1 MLCWLGR
8 LRPVDQLPL
17 GGTACDNERIEPLI
31 LVALTKPTTGVQVQV
46 RVKLSSDPLIDF
58 LDFSYA
64 IADAVCP
71 TGEKGLEGLDCVTGK
86 LVTRHV
92 PIPQSRGF
100 GTSWQSV
107 LVSNDGR
114 TLNELLSSDQAVVNE
129 PAVGELPFHEPS
141 PPQIGELTLPYEL
154 SDADREA
161 FAKVLVDIKR
171 PLRYPMS
178 DEERAEFM
186 EAYCKLPNR
195 PMWMPALVTEETI
208 NLRKSEHDAVL
219 LRHQRALLQEFEA
232 GRLTPVNAYH
242 APVATLMAGT
252 FIPRAQAVAYLE
264 RHGFAYQD
272 PKTEDDQLLAEQP
285 TLEADADTDHEKR
298 EAATKRKPR
307 LTAEQCKQLLAYR
320 EELEAKKKMG
330 EINNPTRQTAE
341 RFGVSDSYVRRLVRA
356 AEAANFRSFPAAR

>member
-1 MLCWLGR
+1 M
-8 LRPVDQLPL
+8 
-17 GGTACDNERIEPLI
+17 
-31 LVALTKPTTGVQVQV
+31 QV

-86 LVTRHV
+86 LVTSHV
-92 PIPQSRGF
+92 PIPESAGKAFRQYGA
-100 GTSWQSV
+100 SWQSV

-114 TLNELLSSDQAVVNE
+114 TLNELVSSDQAVVNE

-154 SDADREA
+154 TDADREA

-208 NLRKSEHDAVL
+208 NRRKSEHDAVL

-242 APVATLMAGT
+242 APVASLMAGT

-272 PKTEDDQLLAEQP
+272 REKEDDQLLAEQP
-285 TLEADADTDHEKR
+285 SLEAEADTDHGKK
-298 EAATKRKPR
+298 EAAGKRKPR

-320 EELEAKKKMG
+320 EELEAKKKRG
-330 EINNPTRQTAE
+330 EIKNPTRQTAE
-341 RFGVSDSYVRRLVRA
+341 RFGVSDSYVRRLVRE
-356 AEAANFRSFPAAR
+356 AEAANFRSFPVAR

>member
-1 MLCWLGR
+1 M
-8 LRPVDQLPL
+8 
-17 GGTACDNERIEPLI
+17 
-31 LVALTKPTTGVQVQV
+31 QV

-64 IADAVCP
+64 IADAACP

-92 PIPQSRGF
+92 PIPQSGGF
-100 GTSWQSV
+100 GATWQSV

-129 PAVGELPFHEPS
+129 PAVSELPFHEPS

-208 NLRKSEHDAVL
+208 NRRKSDHDAVL

-252 FIPRAQAVAYLE
+252 FIPREQAIAYLE
-264 RHGFAYQD
+264 RHGFEYGDDAPDAVVPDIMTQCNSEVGKGEASELPEGDSERRVGVSRHSAAERAAAVKLYWDLKEAQEPD
-272 PKTEDDQLLAEQP
+272 FAAQVAKKYGVTER
-285 TLEADADTDHEKR
+285 TVNNWV
-298 EAATKRKPR
+298 
-307 LTAEQCKQLLAYR
+307 KQ
-320 EELEAKKKMG
+320 EAKQATEQK
-330 EINNPTRQTAE
+330 R
-341 RFGVSDSYVRRLVRA
+341 RA
-356 AEAANFRSFPAAR
+356 ASPFALGNKTGSE